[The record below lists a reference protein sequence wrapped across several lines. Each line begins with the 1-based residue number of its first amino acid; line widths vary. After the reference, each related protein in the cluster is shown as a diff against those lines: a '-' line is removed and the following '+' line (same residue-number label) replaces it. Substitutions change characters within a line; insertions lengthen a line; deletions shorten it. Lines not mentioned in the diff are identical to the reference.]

1 VSYLLKIEYVCV
13 SKAQEARVKSRIDRV
28 RRNEGSVA
36 LHVWG
41 PDFERCALA
50 AEVAGM
56 PVVRLESGGFFT
68 ESNELVQRLID
79 SDRFDVQHEKLDWKI
94 VNWREAGRLLFRDT
108 VLDLEEEEH
117 SLDPAWGTED
127 MASRHALEIEAV
139 VTTTAQR
146 LKKAESDD
154 VLVMC
159 CWRVFERERGLLTA
173 RYGLNITDTDL
184 VQDVLEQVGSSG
196 EQTERLQQLRVA
208 SLAWW

>member
-1 VSYLLKIEYVCV
+1 M
-13 SKAQEARVKSRIDRV
+13 KSRIDRV

>member
-1 VSYLLKIEYVCV
+1 M
-13 SKAQEARVKSRIDRV
+13 EACVKSRIDRV
-28 RRNEGSVA
+28 RRNENSEA

-56 PVVRLESGGFFT
+56 QVVRLESGGFFT
-68 ESNELVQRLID
+68 ETGEIAERLIS
-79 SDRFDVQHEKLDWKI
+79 SDRFDIQHERLSWEI
-94 VNWREAGRLLFRDT
+94 VSWRERGRMLFRDA

-117 SLDPAWGTED
+117 SLDPAWGTQD
-127 MASRHALEIEAV
+127 MASRHALEMESV
-139 VTTTAQR
+139 VSGTAQR
-146 LKKAESDD
+146 LKVAAKDD

-173 RYGLNITDTDL
+173 RYGLNITDSDL
-184 VQDVLEQVGSSG
+184 VNDVLEQLGATG
-196 EQTERLQQLRVA
+196 ADLERLQQLRVA